1 MRAAAVHLCFIDS
14 GHPSLNRCQVMRH
27 ALSKQGY
34 DRKAPV
40 DLQLIRSS
48 GTTIARPTCRWFR
61 SPKKRAPS
69 LSSKGSVLT
78 SSQVGKR
85 KTKTC
90 CRVSEPSSKPHQHPP
105 ANASKSTQAQAT
117 TTYYEIDRQL
127 DAGSVGVSGFNCG
140 TGSESGRHD
149 WRGIEVRRLLPHS
162 IENRRSAGF
171 QLRGS

>member
-1 MRAAAVHLCFIDS
+1 MRL
-14 GHPSLNRCQVMRH
+14 

-40 DLQLIRSS
+40 DLQLIRSN
-48 GTTIARPTCRWFR
+48 GTTIARSTGRWFR
-61 SPKKRAPS
+61 SPKKSPPALNKGAH
-69 LSSKGSVLT
+69 LSTRSGWHAT
-78 SSQVGKR
+78 EAA
-85 KTKTC
+85 TI
-90 CRVSEPSSKPHQHPP
+90 RVSEPSSKPHQHPP
-105 ANASKSTQAQAT
+105 TNASNSTQEQAT